1 MAQRVQ
7 VILEDDIDGGAAA
20 ETVTFGIDGHSY
32 EIDLSKKNA
41 AKLRDA
47 LAPFV
52 GAARRA
58 GRSGSTP
65 GRRGAARS
73 ASRADRGRIQAIRE
87 WARANGHPISDRGR
101 IPATIVEA
109 YDAAN

>member
-7 VILEDDIDGGAAA
+7 VILEDDIDGGTAA
-20 ETVTFGIDGHSY
+20 ETVTFGIDGHTY
-32 EIDLSKKNA
+32 EIDLSKRNA

-52 GAARRA
+52 AGARRA
-58 GRSGSTP
+58 GRGGTP
-65 GRRGAARS
+65 GRRGPARS

-109 YDAAN
+109 YDKAN